1 MLTRPL
7 YELLPY
13 AYMTLGAVSFMKL
26 EPDYALLSSIVLF
39 VLGARIYALRSQNRR
54 TDPEKR
60 RKSGNMPKLVY
71 DLLPF
76 LYVLSALAIFKYL
89 PEKIFPL
96 LAICLLT
103 YGFYVMF
110 RRSMYRRHRL
120 PVSSSM
126 F

>member
-54 TDPEKR
+54 TDPEIR

>member
-13 AYMTLGAVSFMKL
+13 AYMTLGGVSFMKL
-26 EPDYALLSSIVLF
+26 EPDYALLSSVVLF
-39 VLGARIYALRSQNRR
+39 VLGARIYALRSQHRR

-71 DLLPF
+71 DLMPF

-96 LAICLLT
+96 LAICLMT

>member
-1 MLTRPL
+1 MLNRPL

-13 AYMTLGAVSFMKL
+13 GYMALGGISFMML

-39 VLGARIYALRSQNRR
+39 ILGARIYALRSQNRR
-54 TDPEKR
+54 TDPAKR
-60 RKSGNMPKLVY
+60 RKSGNMPKAMY
-71 DLLPF
+71 DLMPF

-89 PEKIFPL
+89 PEKMFPL

-110 RRSMYRRHRL
+110 RRSMYRRHRI
-120 PVSSSM
+120 PVSTSM